1 MRFPVIHIPFLP
13 AAGMA
18 LFPFILVKVESY
30 KKDELLLRHEKIHL
44 VQQLELLIVFFYFI
58 YFAHYLVNLI
68 KYREHN
74 KAYMNIVFEKEA
86 YQREG
91 EKDYL
96 KKRKLW
102 AWTNYFVL
110 S

>member
-1 MRFPVIHIPFLP
+1 MKFPVVHIPFLP

-18 LFPFILVKVESY
+18 VFPFILVKIKHY

-44 VQQLELLIVFFYFI
+44 IQQLELLVLPFYLIYFFHYFI
-58 YFAHYLVNLI
+58 NLI

-91 EKDYL
+91 EADYL

-102 AWTNYFVL
+102 SWINYFN
-110 S
+110 